1 MDLVEAQLRSSLNL
15 PQALRP
21 SRKPRCAVVNAIV
34 HAPATGRLVA
44 LPFAEVSPEGLLE
57 LDVDAAIGQEV
68 VGPDGV
74 FATMLADLTLSG
86 KDLRRARALA
96 AEVLRDGPQVVP
108 IGAADRVPG

>member
-1 MDLVEAQLRSSLNL
+1 MRPPRVGWWRCRS
-15 PQALRP
+15 P
-21 SRKPRCAVVNAIV
+21 KV
-34 HAPATGRLVA
+34 
-44 LPFAEVSPEGLLE
+44 FPEGLLE
-57 LDVDAAIGQEV
+57 LDVDAEIGEAV

-74 FATMLADLTLSG
+74 FATMLAEIMLSG

>member
-1 MDLVEAQLRSSLNL
+1 ML
-15 PQALRP
+15 ALE
-21 SRKPRCAVVNAIV
+21 I
-34 HAPATGRLVA
+34 
-44 LPFAEVSPEGLLE
+44 
-57 LDVDAAIGQEV
+57 DVDAEIGTEV

-74 FATMLADLTLSG
+74 FATALAEVMLRG